1 MDELLDCKLI
11 WEKAQPE
18 IKEGMTEMS
27 YSLWISGLEPVCILS
42 DMLILQS
49 MNEVTLDTLKS
60 LYSDQIAD
68 ALSHASGVNLRPMFI
83 CGDERP
89 KYEKLMAE
97 KKRRSESLL
106 DPRFTFDTFV
116 IGGSNNIA
124 YAAAKAVAA
133 QPAKAFNPLY
143 IYGDVGLGKTHLM
156 HAIGNKIKEDNPSA
170 RITYVTSETFTNE
183 LIQSI
188 QDNTNAQFRNKYR
201 NVDVL
206 MVDDVQFIAGK
217 NTTQEEFFN
226 TFNTLHTSGRQ
237 IVISS
242 DKPPKEIP
250 ALEERLRSRFE
261 GGLITDI
268 QSPDY
273 ETRMAILQKK
283 ADQENIIIDPRVL
296 SLIATKANANIRQLE
311 GAFTRVVAFSKLLGT
326 PITLSMA
333 DSALKDII
341 EDVQERRVT
350 VPMVQ
355 QVVADFYSVSVD
367 AMTSSRRTADV
378 TYPRQVAMYL
388 SREMTDLSL
397 KAIGEQ
403 FGGRNYSTIISA
415 CNKIEDDMR
424 FDPEL
429 GKVFKDLKKR
439 IKGN

>member
-206 MVDDVQFIAGK
+206 MIDDVQFIAGK

-283 ADQENIIIDPRVL
+283 ADQENILIDPRVL

>member
-156 HAIGNKIKEDNPSA
+156 HA

-206 MVDDVQFIAGK
+206 MIDDVQFIAGK

-429 GKVFKDLKKR
+429 SKVFKDLKKR

>member
-206 MVDDVQFIAGK
+206 MIDDVQFIAGK

-415 CNKIEDDMR
+415 YNKIEDDMR

>member
-206 MVDDVQFIAGK
+206 MIDDVQFIAGK

-311 GAFTRVVAFSKLLGT
+311 GAFTRVVAFSKLLGA

>member
-206 MVDDVQFIAGK
+206 MIDDVQFIAGK

-283 ADQENIIIDPRVL
+283 ADQENIIIDPHRH
-296 SLIATKANANIRQLE
+296 KGQRQH
-311 GAFTRVVAFSKLLGT
+311 T
-326 PITLSMA
+326 PA
-333 DSALKDII
+333 G
-341 EDVQERRVT
+341 RRLH
-350 VPMVQ
+350 PGGG
-355 QVVADFYSVSVD
+355 
-367 AMTSSRRTADV
+367 
-378 TYPRQVAMYL
+378 L
-388 SREMTDLSL
+388 L
-397 KAIGEQ
+397 KAPRHPHYP
-403 FGGRNYSTIISA
+403 FHGGFR
-415 CNKIEDDMR
+415 IEGHNRGRAGAPRDR
-424 FDPEL
+424 AHGAAGGGGFL
-429 GKVFKDLKKR
+429 QRIRRRHDLLPPH
-439 IKGN
+439 G

>member
-206 MVDDVQFIAGK
+206 MIDDVQFIAGK

-261 GGLITDI
+261 GGL
-268 QSPDY
+268 
-273 ETRMAILQKK
+273 MAILQKK

>member
-170 RITYVTSETFTNE
+170 RITYVTSEAFTNE

-206 MVDDVQFIAGK
+206 MIDDVQFIAGK

>member
-1 MDELLDCKLI
+1 MDEFLDCKLI

-27 YSLWISGLEPVCILS
+27 YSLWISGLQPVCILS

-49 MNEVTLDTLKS
+49 MNEVTLDTLRS

-68 ALSHASGVNLRPMFI
+68 ALSHASGASLRPMFI

-226 TFNTLHTSGRQ
+226 TFNTLHTSGKQ

-378 TYPRQVAMYL
+378 TYHRQVAMYL

>member
-206 MVDDVQFIAGK
+206 MIDDVQFIAGK

-429 GKVFKDLKKR
+429 GKVLKDLKKR

>member
-206 MVDDVQFIAGK
+206 MVDDIQFIAGH
-217 NTTQEEFFN
+217 NSTQEEFFH
-226 TFNTLHTSGRQ
+226 TFNTLHTAGKQ

-242 DKPPKEIP
+242 DKPPREI
-250 ALEERLRSRFE
+250 ARLEERLRSRFE
-261 GGLITDI
+261 WGLIADI
-268 QSPDY
+268 QKPDFD
-273 ETRMAILQKK
+273 TRIAILRKK
-283 ADQENIIIDPRVL
+283 AENEGIEISDEML
-296 SLIATKANANIRQLE
+296 ELIAGRIESNIRELE
-311 GAFTRVVAFSKLLGT
+311 GSLTRVNAYAKLNHCEINEDVISHALHDIAVVRDPKRIT
-326 PITLSMA
+326 PDL
-333 DSALKDII
+333 II
-341 EDVQERRVT
+341 ECVSDYYGLSTDLVRGDSRKKEIAQARH
-350 VPMVQ
+350 
-355 QVVADFYSVSVD
+355 VAV
-367 AMTSSRRTADV
+367 
-378 TYPRQVAMYL
+378 YL
-388 SREMTDLSL
+388 TREMTGLSL
-397 KAIGEQ
+397 PRIGDA
-403 FGGRNYSTIISA
+403 FGRDHSTIINS
-415 CNKIEDDMR
+415 CDKVTKLLDTSSDM
-424 FDPEL
+424 
-429 GKVFKDLKKR
+429 KSSIADLKK
-439 IKGN
+439 IITEK

>member
-143 IYGDVGLGKTHLM
+143 IYGDVGLM

-206 MVDDVQFIAGK
+206 MIDDVQFIAGK

-429 GKVFKDLKKR
+429 SKVFKDLKKR

>member
-206 MVDDVQFIAGK
+206 MIDDVQFIAGK

-388 SREMTDLSL
+388 SREMTNLSL

>member
-206 MVDDVQFIAGK
+206 MIDDVQFIAGK

-429 GKVFKDLKKR
+429 SMVFMYLKKR
-439 IKGN
+439 I

>member
-206 MVDDVQFIAGK
+206 MIDDVQFIAGK

-296 SLIATKANANIRQLE
+296 SLIATKAYANIRQLE

>member
-206 MVDDVQFIAGK
+206 MIDDVQFIAGK

-296 SLIATKANANIRQLE
+296 SLIATKADANIRQLE

>member
-206 MVDDVQFIAGK
+206 MIDDVQFIAGK

-226 TFNTLHTSGRQ
+226 SFNTLHTSGRQ

>member
-206 MVDDVQFIAGK
+206 MVDDIQFIAGK
-217 NTTQEEFFN
+217 EQTQEEFFH
-226 TFNTLHTSGRQ
+226 TFNALYEARKQ

-242 DKPPKEIP
+242 DKPPKDIP
-250 ALEERLRSRFE
+250 TLEERLATVESA
-261 GGLITDI
+261 
-268 QSPDY
+268 Q
-273 ETRMAILQKK
+273 
-283 ADQENIIIDPRVL
+283 ADADALNVDQAYRL
-296 SLIATKANANIRQLE
+296 T
-311 GAFTRVVAFSKLLGT
+311 LL
-326 PITLSMA
+326 
-333 DSALKDII
+333 
-341 EDVQERRVT
+341 
-350 VPMVQ
+350 
-355 QVVADFYSVSVD
+355 
-367 AMTSSRRTADV
+367 
-378 TYPRQVAMYL
+378 
-388 SREMTDLSL
+388 
-397 KAIGEQ
+397 
-403 FGGRNYSTIISA
+403 
-415 CNKIEDDMR
+415 
-424 FDPEL
+424 EL
-429 GKVFKDLKKR
+429 G
-439 IKGN
+439 ITE

>member
-206 MVDDVQFIAGK
+206 MIDDVQFIAGK

-429 GKVFKDLKKR
+429 SMVFNDLKKR

>member
-1 MDELLDCKLI
+1 MDEFLDCKLI

-27 YSLWISGLEPVCILS
+27 YSLWISGLQPVCILS

-68 ALSHASGVNLRPMFI
+68 ALSHASGASLRPMFI

-226 TFNTLHTSGRQ
+226 TFNTLHTSGKQ

-333 DSALKDII
+333 DAALKDII

-355 QVVADFYSVSVD
+355 QVVADFYNVYVD
-367 AMTSSRRTADV
+367 AITSSRRTADV

>member
-1 MDELLDCKLI
+1 MKTSQAV
-11 WEKAQPE
+11 WEKSLAALQE
-18 IKEGMTEMS
+18 QMTSIS
-27 YSLWISGLEPVCILS
+27 YKTWITPIQPVCIKDNTLV
-42 DMLILQS
+42 LQAE
-49 MNEVTLDTLKS
+49 NETSKNTLRS
-60 LYSDQIAD
+60 LYTQMVTDAVNRANGSGYLVRFIDETERADYPDPNAGKAAYSSDFT
-68 ALSHASGVNLRPMFI
+68 LN
-83 CGDERP
+83 P
-89 KYEKLMAE
+89 KYTF
-97 KKRRSESLL
+97 ES
-106 DPRFTFDTFV
+106 FV
-116 IGGSNNIA
+116 IGSSNNFA
-124 YAAAKAVAA
+124 HAAAQAVADNPSSA
-133 QPAKAFNPLY
+133 YNPLF
-143 IYGDVGLGKTHLM
+143 IYGGVGLGKTHLM
-156 HAIGNKIKEDNPSA
+156 HAIGHRMLQNNPDA
-170 RITYVTSETFTNE
+170 RIIYVTSETFTNE
-183 LIQSI
+183 FIQSI
-188 QDNTNAQFRNKYR
+188 QENKNTQFRNKYR

-206 MVDDVQFIAGK
+206 MIDDVQFIAGK
-217 NTTQEEFFN
+217 KTTQEEFFN

-429 GKVFKDLKKR
+429 SKVFKDLKKR

>member
-1 MDELLDCKLI
+1 MDEFLDCKLI

-27 YSLWISGLEPVCILS
+27 YSLWISGLQPVCILS

-68 ALSHASGVNLRPMFI
+68 ALSHASGASLRPMFI

-226 TFNTLHTSGRQ
+226 TFNTLHTSGKQ

-333 DSALKDII
+333 DAALKDII

>member
-1 MDELLDCKLI
+1 MQYSAKEI
-11 WEKAQPE
+11 WNMALSSLR
-18 IKEGMTEMS
+18 TEMTPTS
-27 YSLWISGLEPVCILS
+27 YNTWILTIDPVCW
-42 DMLILQS
+42 QG
-49 MNEVTLDTLKS
+49 DTLVLQAQNDAARNTLRN
-60 LYSDQIAD
+60 LYAVTIEKILTEINEGYPVSVLFI
-68 ALSHASGVNLRPMFI
+68 LRN
-83 CGDERP
+83 EREQ
-89 KYEKLMAE
+89 YEKLADNGPEMMMN
-97 KKRRSESLL
+97 
-106 DPRFTFDTFV
+106 PRYTFDNFV
-116 IGGSNNIA
+116 IGSSNNFA
-124 YAAAKAVAA
+124 YAAARAVADSPSRA
-133 QPAKAFNPLY
+133 YNPLFM
-143 IYGDVGLGKTHLM
+143 YGGVGLGKTHLM
-156 HAIGNKIKEDNPSA
+156 HAIGNQIKETFPSFK
-170 RITYVTSETFTNE
+170 IVYVTSETFTYE

-188 QDNTNAQFRNKYR
+188 QENTNAQFRNKYR

-206 MVDDVQFIAGK
+206 MIDDVQFIAGK

-429 GKVFKDLKKR
+429 SKVFKDLKKR

>member
-206 MVDDVQFIAGK
+206 MIDDVQFIAGK

-439 IKGN
+439 ITGN

>member
-97 KKRRSESLL
+97 KKRRSESML

-206 MVDDVQFIAGK
+206 MIDDVQFIAGK

>member
-89 KYEKLMAE
+89 KYEKLIAE

-206 MVDDVQFIAGK
+206 MIDDVQFIAGK

>member
-206 MVDDVQFIAGK
+206 MIDDVQFIAGK

-296 SLIATKANANIRQLE
+296 SLIATKANRIVRQLE

>member
-206 MVDDVQFIAGK
+206 MIDDVQFIAGK

-378 TYPRQVAMYL
+378 TYPRQVAIYL